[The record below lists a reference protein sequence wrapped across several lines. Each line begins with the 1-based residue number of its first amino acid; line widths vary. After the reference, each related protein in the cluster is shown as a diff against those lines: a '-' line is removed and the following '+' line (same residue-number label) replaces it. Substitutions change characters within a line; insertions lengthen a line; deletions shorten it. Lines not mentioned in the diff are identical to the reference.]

1 VAYFEVS
8 VRTLAF
14 DRVFCCW
21 MWHSAASLV
30 HVGVLGRDWGCIR
43 SGLGLHRNH
52 TCIRQRS
59 DAIDFGVRVLV
70 SMIPIIVFNIFLFL
84 NPCPRSSEPQSFFT
98 LKLRLN
104 TCPKLARPFVLICL
118 PD

>member
-8 VRTLAF
+8 VRTLVF

-52 TCIRQRS
+52 TSLSGNDLMLSI
-59 DAIDFGVRVLV
+59 
-70 SMIPIIVFNIFLFL
+70 
-84 NPCPRSSEPQSFFT
+84 
-98 LKLRLN
+98 
-104 TCPKLARPFVLICL
+104 LAYVY
-118 PD
+118 